1 MIRCVILKLKEMRF
15 LSVLFFFMVSCLGY
29 AQVTITG
36 VITDENSL
44 PLKDAHVHIAN
55 KTTSTNASGSYVLSG
70 IPMGKQK
77 LYISY
82 IGYDAIE
89 EILEISTDLTINRQM
104 QIDITKLDAVVIQ
117 QITNTKSVS
126 SNEQILKSATIEKFS
141 NQTLGDALKEVSGV
155 SILKTGS
162 TIVKP
167 VINGLHSSRVPIIN
181 NNVRLEDQQWGTEHA
196 PNFDINSAG
205 KITVIKGASALQYG
219 GDAIGGVVIIEP
231 EIIKKDTLVG
241 KTILNLASN
250 GRGGSLSS
258 SIQKGNQYG
267 WSWNALGTFKYLG
280 DRETPEYVLSNTGN
294 REQNFSG
301 GFRFAKEK
309 YNFNAMYSFYNAQI
323 GILRASHI
331 GNVNDLYNSINN
343 QQPIVTEPFTYTIDV
358 PKQEVQHH
366 LAKINYQ
373 RWLNDNSSIDLQYA
387 FQFNNRLEFDIRR
400 SSANND
406 KAALD
411 LELATHTFLSD
422 YKTSIGNWK
431 LKSGLNLGYQNNFA
445 NPKTG
450 VRPLIPSYEKW
461 DAGLYGISVYKFDNA
476 TSLESGIRYDFST
489 IEATKYYLKSRWME
503 RGYDAEFSN
512 FIVGEDGN
520 QWLTKPNF
528 DYHNIS
534 ANIGL
539 KKQFHHEMEWLINVS
554 LASRNPNPSELFS
567 DGLHHSTGQIELG
580 DLRLKKEQAY
590 KFNTTFK
597 KDWKSFTFQIN
608 PFVNRIANFMY
619 LQPIGFETTIRG
631 AFPVWEFKQTE
642 ALLTG
647 LDVNTTWNISNH
659 FSHELGMAYVNGQNL
674 STDEYLIDMPP
685 FVMNNKIQYKNES
698 WFNFVSEL
706 KSELVFRQSQFPNYN
721 FETNIVVN
729 DELSPVLVD
738 ISSSPK
744 GYHLLHLY
752 SEMTFKISPKNS
764 LTTSFSIQNLTNTTY
779 RDYLNRQ
786 RFFADEMGRN
796 IQIQLKFNY

>member
-1 MIRCVILKLKEMRF
+1 MRF
-15 LSVLFFFMVSCLGY
+15 ISILFFFLVGFFGY

-36 VITDENSL
+36 VISDENGL
-44 PLKDAHVHIAN
+44 PLRDAHVHIAN
-55 KTTSTNASGSYVLSG
+55 KTTSTDVNGSYVISG
-70 IPMGKQK
+70 IPKGKQK
-77 LYISY
+77 LYISF
-82 IGYDAIE
+82 IGYHAIAE
-89 EILEISTDLTINRQM
+89 TIEISSDLTINRQLKL
-104 QIDITKLDAVVIQ
+104 DVTKLDDITIQ
-117 QITNTKSVS
+117 QLSNSKSES
-126 SNEQILKSATIEKFS
+126 SNEQVLKSATIEKFS
-141 NQTLGDALKEVSGV
+141 NQTLGEALKEVSGV

-167 VINGLHSSRVPIIN
+167 VINGLHSNRVPIIN

-196 PNFDINSAG
+196 PNFDINAAG

-219 GDAIGGVVIIEP
+219 GDAIGGIVVIEP
-231 EIIKKDTLVG
+231 EVMKKDTLVG

-250 GRGGSLSS
+250 GMGGSLSS
-258 SIQKGNQYG
+258 SLQKGNRYG

-280 DRETPEYVLSNTGN
+280 DRETPDYVLSNSGN

-301 GFRFAKEK
+301 GIRFAKEK
-309 YNFNAMYSFYNAQI
+309 YSFNAMYSFYNAQI

-343 QQPIVTEPFTYTIDV
+343 QQPNVIEPFTYLIDA

-373 RWLNDNSSIDLQYA
+373 RLLSENASIDLQYA
-387 FQFNNRLEFDIRR
+387 FQFNNRLEFDVRR
-400 SSANND
+400 NSANND

-411 LELATHTFLSD
+411 LQLATHTFLAD
-422 YKTSIGNWK
+422 YKTFIGNLK

-445 NPKTG
+445 NPETG
-450 VRPLIPSYEKW
+450 VRPLIPSYEKL
-461 DAGLYGISVYKFDNA
+461 DAGLYGIAVYKFDNA
-476 TSLESGIRYDFST
+476 TSVESGIRYDFST
-489 IEATKYYLKSRWME
+489 IEATKYYLKSRWNE
-503 RGYDAEFSN
+503 RGYEAEFSH
-512 FIVGEDGN
+512 FIVGEEGN
-520 QWLTKPNF
+520 QWLTKPTF
-528 DYHNIS
+528 DYHNIT
-534 ANIGL
+534 ANIGFR
-539 KKQFHHEMEWLINVS
+539 KQFHHELEWLVNAS

-580 DLRLKKEQAY
+580 DLRLEKEQAY

-597 KDWKSFTFQIN
+597 KDWKSFSIQVN
-608 PFVNRIANFMY
+608 PFINRISNFNY

-647 LDVNTTWNISNH
+647 FDVNTKWEISNH

-685 FVMNNKIQYKNES
+685 FVINNKIQYKDES
-698 WFNFVSEL
+698 WFNFVTEL
-706 KSELVFRQSQFPNYN
+706 KSEVVFRQNQFPNYN
-721 FETNIVVN
+721 FETNIVV
-729 DELSPVLVD
+729 DDALTPVLVD
-738 ISSSPK
+738 ISSPPK
-744 GYHLLHLY
+744 GYHLLHLN
-752 SEMTFKISPKNS
+752 SEMTFKINKKNS
-764 LTTSFSIQNLTNTTY
+764 LTTSFSVQNIRNTTY

-786 RFFADEMGRN
+786 RFFVDEMGRN

>member
-1 MIRCVILKLKEMRF
+1 MRY
-15 LSVLFFFMVSCLGY
+15 LSILFFFLVGFFGY

-36 VITDENSL
+36 VISDENGL
-44 PLKDAHVHIAN
+44 PLRDAHVHIAN
-55 KTTSTNASGSYVLSG
+55 KTTSTDVNGSYVLSS
-70 IPMGKQK
+70 IPKGKQK
-77 LYISY
+77 LYISF
-82 IGYDAIE
+82 IGYHAIE
-89 EILEISTDLTINRQM
+89 ENIEISTDLTINRQLKL
-104 QIDITKLDAVVIQ
+104 DITKLDD
-117 QITNTKSVS
+117 ITIRQLSNSKSES
-126 SNEQILKSATIEKFS
+126 SNEQVLKNATIEKFS
-141 NQTLGDALKEVSGV
+141 NQTLGEALKEVSGV

-167 VINGLHSSRVPIIN
+167 VINGLHSNRVPIIN

-196 PNFDINSAG
+196 PNFDINAAG

-219 GDAIGGVVIIEP
+219 GDAIGGIVVIEP
-231 EIIKKDTLVG
+231 EVIKKDTLVG

-250 GRGGSLSS
+250 GMAGSLSS
-258 SIQKGNQYG
+258 SLQKGNRYG

-280 DRETPEYVLSNTGN
+280 DRETPDYVLSNSGN

-301 GFRFAKEK
+301 GIRFAKEK

-323 GILRASHI
+323 GIIKASHI

-343 QQPIVTEPFTYTIDV
+343 QQPSVIEPFTYSIDA

-366 LAKINYQ
+366 LAKVNYQ
-373 RWLNDNSSIDLQYA
+373 RWLSENTSIDLQYA
-387 FQFNNRLEFDIRR
+387 FQFNNRLEFDVRR

-411 LELATHTFLSD
+411 LQLATHTFLAD
-422 YKTSIGNWK
+422 YKTNVGNWR

-450 VRPLIPSYEKW
+450 VRPLIPSYEKL
-461 DAGLYGISVYKFDNA
+461 DAGLYGIAVYKFDNA

-489 IEATKYYLKSRWME
+489 IEATKYYLKSRWNE
-503 RGYDAEFSN
+503 RGYDAEFSH
-512 FIVGEDGN
+512 FIVGDKGN
-520 QWLTKPNF
+520 QWLTRPTF
-528 DYHNIS
+528 DYHNIT
-534 ANIGL
+534 ANIGFR
-539 KKQFHHEMEWLINVS
+539 KQFHHEMEWLVNVS

-567 DGLHHSTGQIELG
+567 DGLHHSTGQVELG

-590 KFNTTFK
+590 KFNTTFN
-597 KDWKSFTFQIN
+597 KDWKSFRIQIN
-608 PFVNRIANFMY
+608 PFINRISNFIY
-619 LQPIGFETTIRG
+619 LQPTGFETTIRG

-642 ALLTG
+642 ALLAG
-647 LDVNTTWNISNH
+647 FDVNTKWEISNH

-685 FVMNNKIQYKNES
+685 FVINNKIQYKNES
-698 WFNFVSEL
+698 WFNFLGEL
-706 KSELVFRQSQFPNYN
+706 KSEIVFRQNQFPNYN

-729 DELSPVLVD
+729 NTLTPVIVD
-738 ISSSPK
+738 ISSPPN

-752 SEMTFKISPKNS
+752 SEMTFKINKRNS
-764 LTTSFSIQNLTNTTY
+764 LTTSLSIQNIMNTTY

-786 RFFADEMGRN
+786 RFYADEMGRN
-796 IQIQLKFNY
+796 VQIQLKFNY

>member
-1 MIRCVILKLKEMRF
+1 MRF
-15 LSVLFFFMVSCLGY
+15 LSILFFFLVGFFGY

-36 VITDENSL
+36 VISDENGL
-44 PLKDAHVHIAN
+44 PLRDAHVHIAN
-55 KTTSTNASGSYVLSG
+55 KTTSTDVNGSYVLSG
-70 IPMGKQK
+70 IPKGKQK
-77 LYISY
+77 LYISF
-82 IGYDAIE
+82 IGYHAIAE
-89 EILEISTDLTINRQM
+89 TIEISTDLTINRQLKL
-104 QIDITKLDAVVIQ
+104 DVTKLDDITIQ
-117 QITNTKSVS
+117 QLSNSKSES
-126 SNEQILKSATIEKFS
+126 SNEQVLKSATIEKFS
-141 NQTLGDALKEVSGV
+141 NQTLGEALKEVSGV

-196 PNFDINSAG
+196 PNFDINAAG

-219 GDAIGGVVIIEP
+219 GDAIGGIVVIEP
-231 EIIKKDTLVG
+231 EVIKKDTLVG
-241 KTILNLASN
+241 KTILNLSSN
-250 GRGGSLSS
+250 GMGGSLSS
-258 SIQKGNQYG
+258 SLQKGNRYG

-280 DRETPEYVLSNTGN
+280 DRETPDYVLSNSGN

-301 GFRFAKEK
+301 GIRYAKEK

-323 GILRASHI
+323 GIIKASHI

-343 QQPIVTEPFTYTIDV
+343 QQPSVIEPFTYSIDA

-366 LAKINYQ
+366 LAKINFQ
-373 RWLNDNSSIDLQYA
+373 RWLSENTSIDLQYA
-387 FQFNNRLEFDIRR
+387 FQFNNRLEFDVRR
-400 SSANND
+400 TSATTK

-411 LELATHTFLSD
+411 LQLATHTFLAD
-422 YKTSIGNWK
+422 YKTVIGNWR

-445 NPKTG
+445 NPETG
-450 VRPLIPSYEKW
+450 VRPLIPSYEKL
-461 DAGLYGISVYKFDNA
+461 DAGLYGIAVYKFDNA

-489 IEATKYYLKSRWME
+489 IEATKYYLKSRWIE
-503 RGYDAEFSN
+503 RGYDAAFSH
-512 FIVGEDGN
+512 FIVGDEGN
-520 QWLTKPNF
+520 QWLTKPTF
-528 DYHNIS
+528 DYHNFT
-534 ANIGL
+534 ANIGF
-539 KKQFHHEMEWLINVS
+539 KKQLHHEMEWLVNVS

-597 KDWKSFTFQIN
+597 KDWKLFQVQLN
-608 PFVNRIANFMY
+608 PFINRISNFIY

-647 LDVNTTWNISNH
+647 FDVNTKWTISNH
-659 FSHELGMAYVNGQNL
+659 FSHELGLAYVNGQNL

-685 FVMNNKIQYKNES
+685 FVINNKIQYKNES
-698 WFNFVSEL
+698 WFNLVAEL
-706 KSELVFRQSQFPNYN
+706 KSELVFRQNHFPNYN
-721 FETNIVVN
+721 FETNIIVN
-729 DELSPVLVD
+729 NALTPVLVD
-738 ISSSPK
+738 ISSPPK
-744 GYHLLHLY
+744 GYHLLHFY
-752 SEMTFKISPKNS
+752 SEMTFKINKKNS
-764 LTTSFSIQNLTNTTY
+764 LTTSFSVQNIGNTTY

-786 RFFADEMGRN
+786 RSYVDEPGRN

>member
-1 MIRCVILKLKEMRF
+1 MVG
-15 LSVLFFFMVSCLGY
+15 FFGY
-29 AQVTITG
+29 AQVTIKG
-36 VITDENSL
+36 VISDENGL
-44 PLKDAHVHIAN
+44 PLRDAHVHIAN
-55 KTTSTNASGSYVLSG
+55 KTTSTDANGSYVLSD
-70 IPMGKQK
+70 IPKGKQK
-77 LYISY
+77 LYISF
-82 IGYDAIE
+82 IGYFAIDE
-89 EILEISTDLTINRQM
+89 TIDISSDLTLNRKLKL
-104 QIDITKLDAVVIQ
+104 DVTKLEDVTIQ
-117 QITNTKSVS
+117 QTTNSKSES
-126 SNEQILKSATIEKFS
+126 SNEQVLKSATIEKFS

-155 SILKTGS
+155 SVLKTGS

-219 GDAIGGVVIIEP
+219 GDAIGGIVVIEP
-231 EIIKKDTLVG
+231 EVIKKDTLVG
-241 KTILNLASN
+241 KTIVNLASN
-250 GRGGSLSS
+250 GMGGSLSS
-258 SIQKGNQYG
+258 SLQKGNRYG

-280 DRETPEYVLSNTGN
+280 DRETPDYVLSNSGN

-301 GFRFAKEK
+301 GIRYAQEK

-323 GILRASHI
+323 GIIKASHI

-343 QQPIVTEPFTYTIDV
+343 QQPSVIEPFSYSINA

-373 RWLNDNSSIDLQYA
+373 RWLNDNSSLDFQYA

-400 SSANND
+400 TSANTD

-411 LELATHTFLSD
+411 LQLATHTFLTD

-431 LKSGLNLGYQNNFA
+431 IKSGLNLGYQNNFA

-450 VRPLIPSYEKW
+450 VRPLIPSYQKL
-461 DAGLYGISVYKFDNA
+461 DAGLYGIAVYKIDNA

-489 IEATKYYLKSRWME
+489 IEATKYYLKSRWTE
-503 RGYDAEFSN
+503 RGYDAEFSD
-512 FIVGEDGN
+512 FIVGDEGN
-520 QWLTKPNF
+520 QWLTKPTF
-528 DYHNIS
+528 DYHNVS
-534 ANIGL
+534 ANVGL
-539 KKQFHHEMEWLINVS
+539 KKQFHHEMEWLVNVS

-580 DLRLKKEQAY
+580 DLRLKKEQAF

-597 KDWKSFTFQIN
+597 KDWKSFVIQLN
-608 PFVNRIANFMY
+608 PFINRISNFMY
-619 LQPIGFETTIRG
+619 LQPTGFETTIRG
-631 AFPVWEFKQTE
+631 AFPVWEYKQTE

-647 LDVNTTWNISNH
+647 FDVNTKWTISNH

-685 FVMNNKIQYKNES
+685 FVINNKIQYKNDS
-698 WFNFVSEL
+698 WFHFVSEI
-706 KSELVFRQSQFPNYN
+706 KSELVFSQNQFPNYN
-721 FETNIVVN
+721 FETNIIVN
-729 DELSPVLVD
+729 NLLTPVTVD
-738 ISSSPK
+738 ISSPPK

-752 SEMTFKISPKNS
+752 SEMTFNINKKNS
-764 LTTSFSIQNLTNTTY
+764 LTTSFSIQNIANTTY

-786 RFFADEMGRN
+786 RFFVDEMGRN

>member
-1 MIRCVILKLKEMRF
+1 MVG
-15 LSVLFFFMVSCLGY
+15 FFGY

-36 VITDENSL
+36 VISDENGL
-44 PLKDAHVHIAN
+44 PLRDAHVHIAN
-55 KTTSTNASGSYVLSG
+55 KTTSTDVNGSYVISG
-70 IPMGKQK
+70 IPKGKQK
-77 LYISY
+77 LYISF
-82 IGYDAIE
+82 IGYHAIAE
-89 EILEISTDLTINRQM
+89 TIEISSDLTINRQLKL
-104 QIDITKLDAVVIQ
+104 DVTKLDDITIQ
-117 QITNTKSVS
+117 QLSNSKSES
-126 SNEQILKSATIEKFS
+126 SNEQVLKSATIEKFS
-141 NQTLGDALKEVSGV
+141 NQTLGEALKEVSGV

-167 VINGLHSSRVPIIN
+167 VINGLHSNRVPIIN

-196 PNFDINSAG
+196 PNFDINAAG

-219 GDAIGGVVIIEP
+219 GDAIGGIVVIEP
-231 EIIKKDTLVG
+231 EVMKKDTLVG

-250 GRGGSLSS
+250 GMGGSLSS
-258 SIQKGNQYG
+258 SLQKGNRYG

-280 DRETPEYVLSNTGN
+280 DRETPDYVLSNSGN

-301 GFRFAKEK
+301 GIRFAKEK
-309 YNFNAMYSFYNAQI
+309 YSFNAMYSFYNAQI

-343 QQPIVTEPFTYTIDV
+343 QQPNVIEPFTYLIDA

-373 RWLNDNSSIDLQYA
+373 RLLSENASIDLQYA
-387 FQFNNRLEFDIRR
+387 FQFNNRLEFDVRR
-400 SSANND
+400 NSANND

-411 LELATHTFLSD
+411 LQLATHTFLAD
-422 YKTSIGNWK
+422 YKTFIGNLK

-445 NPKTG
+445 NPETG
-450 VRPLIPSYEKW
+450 VRPLIPSYEKL
-461 DAGLYGISVYKFDNA
+461 DAGLYGIAVYKFDNA
-476 TSLESGIRYDFST
+476 TSVESGIRYDFST
-489 IEATKYYLKSRWME
+489 IEATKYYLKSRWNE
-503 RGYDAEFSN
+503 RGYEAEFSH
-512 FIVGEDGN
+512 FIVGEEGN
-520 QWLTKPNF
+520 QWLTKPTF
-528 DYHNIS
+528 DYHNIT
-534 ANIGL
+534 ANIGFR
-539 KKQFHHEMEWLINVS
+539 KQFHHELEWLVNAS

-580 DLRLKKEQAY
+580 DLRLEKEQAY

-597 KDWKSFTFQIN
+597 KDWKSFSIQVN
-608 PFVNRIANFMY
+608 PFINRISNFNY

-647 LDVNTTWNISNH
+647 FDVNTKWEISNH

-685 FVMNNKIQYKNES
+685 FVINNKIQYKDES
-698 WFNFVSEL
+698 WFNFVTEL
-706 KSELVFRQSQFPNYN
+706 KSEVVFRQNQFPNYN
-721 FETNIVVN
+721 FETNIVV
-729 DELSPVLVD
+729 DDALTPVLVD
-738 ISSSPK
+738 ISSPPK
-744 GYHLLHLY
+744 GYHLLHLN
-752 SEMTFKISPKNS
+752 SEMTFKINKKNS
-764 LTTSFSIQNLTNTTY
+764 LTTSFSVQNIRNTTY

-786 RFFADEMGRN
+786 RFFVDEMGRN

>member
-1 MIRCVILKLKEMRF
+1 MRF
-15 LSVLFFFMVSCLGY
+15 LSILFFFLVGFFGY

-36 VITDENSL
+36 VISDENGL
-44 PLKDAHVHIAN
+44 PIRDAHVHIAN
-55 KTTSTNASGSYVLSG
+55 KTTSTNSKGSYTLSDV
-70 IPMGKQK
+70 PKGKQK
-77 LYISY
+77 LYISL
-82 IGYDAIE
+82 IGYHAIAE
-89 EILEISTDLTINRQM
+89 TIEISTDLTLNRQLK
-104 QIDITKLDAVVIQ
+104 IDITKLEEITIQ
-117 QITNTKSVS
+117 HLSNSKSES
-126 SNEQILKSATIEKFS
+126 SNEQVLKRATIEKFS
-141 NQTLGDALKEVSGV
+141 NQTLGEALKEISGV

-167 VINGLHSSRVPIIN
+167 VINGLHSNRVPIIN
-181 NNVRLEDQQWGTEHA
+181 NNVRLEDQQWGTEHT

-219 GDAIGGVVIIEP
+219 GDAIGGIVIIEP
-231 EIIKKDTLVG
+231 EVIKKDTLVG
-241 KTILNLASN
+241 KTIINLASN
-250 GRGGSLSS
+250 GMGGSLSS
-258 SIQKGNQYG
+258 SLQKGNLYG

-280 DRETPEYVLSNTGN
+280 DRETPDYVLSNSGN

-301 GFRFAKEK
+301 GIRYAQEM

-323 GILRASHI
+323 GIIKASHI

-343 QQPIVTEPFTYTIDV
+343 QLPNVAEPFAYSINS
-358 PKQEVQHH
+358 PKQKLQHH
-366 LAKINYQ
+366 LIKFNYE
-373 RWLNDNSSIDLQYA
+373 RWLNEESSINLQYA
-387 FQFNNRLEFDIRR
+387 FQFNNRLEFDVRR

-411 LELATHTFLSD
+411 LQLATHTFLAD
-422 YKTSIGNWK
+422 YKTNIGNWK

-450 VRPLIPSYEKW
+450 VRPLIPSYEKL
-461 DAGLYGISVYKFDNA
+461 DAGLYGIAVYKFDNA

-489 IEATKYYLKSRWME
+489 IEATKYYLKSRWEE
-503 RGYDAEFSN
+503 RGYHEDFPE
-512 FIVGEDGN
+512 FIVGEEGN
-520 QWLTKPNF
+520 QWLTKPTF
-528 DYHNIS
+528 DYHNIT
-534 ANIGL
+534 ANIGYR
-539 KKQFHHEMEWLINVS
+539 KQFHHEMEWLVNVS

-567 DGLHHSTGQIELG
+567 DGLHHSTGQVELG

-597 KDWKSFTFQIN
+597 KDWKSFQVQLN
-608 PFVNRIANFMY
+608 PFVNRISNFIY

-647 LDVNTTWNISNH
+647 FDINSKWKITNH
-659 FSHELGMAYVNGQNL
+659 FSHELGMAYVHGQNL

-685 FVMNNKIQYKNES
+685 FVINNKIQYKNES

-706 KSELVFRQSQFPNYN
+706 KSEVVFRQNQFPNYN

-729 DELSPVLVD
+729 NELTPVLVD
-738 ISSSPK
+738 ISSPPK
-744 GYHLLHLY
+744 GYHLLHFY
-752 SEMTFKISPKNS
+752 SEMTFKINKKNS
-764 LTTSFSIQNLTNTTY
+764 LTTSFSIQNIGNTTY

-786 RFFADEMGRN
+786 RFFVDEMGRN
-796 IQIQLKFNY
+796 VQIQLKFNY

>member
-1 MIRCVILKLKEMRF
+1 MRF
-15 LSVLFFFMVSCLGY
+15 LSILFFFLVGFFGY

-36 VITDENSL
+36 VISDENGL
-44 PLKDAHVHIAN
+44 PLRDAHVHIAN
-55 KTTSTNASGSYVLSG
+55 KTTSTDVNGSYVLSD
-70 IPMGKQK
+70 IPKGKQK
-77 LYISY
+77 LYISF
-82 IGYDAIE
+82 IGYHAIAE
-89 EILEISTDLTINRQM
+89 TIEISTDLTINRQLKLDVTKLE
-104 QIDITKLDAVVIQ
+104 DITIQ
-117 QITNTKSVS
+117 QLSNSKSES

-141 NQTLGDALKEVSGV
+141 NQTLGEALKEVSGV

-196 PNFDINSAG
+196 PNFDINAAG

-219 GDAIGGVVIIEP
+219 GDTIGGIVIIEP
-231 EIIKKDTLVG
+231 EVIKKDTLVG

-250 GRGGSLSS
+250 GMGGNLSS
-258 SIQKGNQYG
+258 SLQKGNRYG

-280 DRETPEYVLSNTGN
+280 DRETPDYVLSNSGN
-294 REQNFSG
+294 REQNFLG
-301 GFRFAKEK
+301 GIRYAQEK

-323 GILRASHI
+323 GIIKASHI

-343 QQPIVTEPFTYTIDV
+343 QQPSVIEPFTYSIDA

-366 LAKINYQ
+366 LAKVNYQ
-373 RWLNDNSSIDLQYA
+373 RWLNENTSIDFQYA

-400 SSANND
+400 TSANTD

-411 LELATHTFLSD
+411 LQLATHTFLAD
-422 YKTSIGNWK
+422 YKTVIGNWR

-450 VRPLIPSYEKW
+450 VRPLIPSYEKL
-461 DAGLYGISVYKFDNA
+461 DAGLYGIAVYKFDNA

-489 IEATKYYLKSRWME
+489 IEATKYYLKSRWTE
-503 RGYDAEFSN
+503 RGYDTEFSH
-512 FIVGEDGN
+512 FIVGEEGN
-520 QWLTKPNF
+520 QWLTKPTF
-528 DYHNIS
+528 DYHNIT
-534 ANIGL
+534 ANIGFR
-539 KKQFHHEMEWLINVS
+539 KQFHHEMEWLVNVS

-580 DLRLKKEQAY
+580 DLRLEKEQAY
-590 KFNTTFK
+590 KFNTTFN
-597 KDWKSFTFQIN
+597 KDWKSFQVQLN
-608 PFVNRIANFMY
+608 PFVNRISNFIY

-631 AFPVWEFKQTE
+631 AFPVWQYKQTE

-647 LDVNTTWNISNH
+647 FDVNTKWEISNH
-659 FSHELGMAYVNGQNL
+659 FSHELGLAYVNGQNL
-674 STDEYLIDMPP
+674 NTDEYLIDMPP
-685 FVMNNKIQYKNES
+685 FVINNKIQYKNDS
-698 WFNFVSEL
+698 WFHFVSEI
-706 KSELVFRQSQFPNYN
+706 KSEVVFSQNQFPNYN

-729 DELSPVLVD
+729 NVLTPVTVD
-738 ISSSPK
+738 ISSPPK

-752 SEMTFKISPKNS
+752 SEMTFKINKKNS
-764 LTTSFSIQNLTNTTY
+764 LTTSFSIQNIMNTTY

-786 RFFADEMGRN
+786 RFFVDEMGRN